1 MLRSTL
7 IFAALISAV
16 AHAEYSNHSLGIG
29 PHLTVVTGSRSLMWG
44 LALEGSNYLENGFE
58 LFARVPLLIAEP
70 IAGETARVFSTG
82 GNVGVRYLF
91 VEGTVQPWVGLQLS
105 GVVLI
110 TQPVVNWFL
119 GAGATIGLDWVLSE
133 SWSIGARG
141 IYDVFVRLDGPWRHQ
156 LGGSLVGS
164 VVF

>member
-1 MLRSTL
+1 MVRSTL
-7 IFAALISAV
+7 IFAALTSAF
-16 AHAEYSNHSLGIG
+16 AHAEYSNHSIGVG

-44 LALEGSNYLENGFE
+44 LAIEASNYLENGFE
-58 LFARVPLLIAEP
+58 LFGRVPLLIAEP
-70 IAGETARVFSTG
+70 AAGETMRVFVTG
-82 GNVGVRYLF
+82 GSAGVRYLF

-105 GVVLI
+105 GVVLM

-119 GAGATIGLDWVLSE
+119 GTGATIGLDWVLSE

-141 IYDVFVRLDGPWRHQ
+141 IYDVFIRLDGPWRHQ
-156 LGGSLVGS
+156 LGGSLMVS